1 MRIILEPSRFPG
13 GLGRRID
20 ENYTGQMT
28 TTAPITL
35 PTIAF
40 LGAGS
45 MAKAVLAGLLKPGV
59 TVQGGIRATNRSE
72 AKAAELADTAGVTA
86 WATETEPE
94 ANRLAVTGADIVIV
108 AVKPPMVPDLL
119 REIADS
125 LAPGTLV
132 VSVAAGVTVAT
143 FESMLPASVAVIR
156 SMPNTPAVVGLAVT
170 GLSAGTRSSAAQL
183 AMATALFETVGE
195 VLVVPED
202 KIDALSTISG
212 SGPAYVFY
220 LIEQLTLTAIDKGF
234 TPEQAATMVNGTFL
248 GASALLAVSD
258 LTPTELRR
266 QVTSPHGTTERAVQ
280 QLEAG
285 GVKALFDKATDAALA
300 RARELAAS

>member
-1 MRIILEPSRFPG
+1 
-13 GLGRRID
+13 
-20 ENYTGQMT
+20 MT
-28 TTAPITL
+28 TTAPVTL
-35 PTIAF
+35 PAIAF

-59 TVQGGIRATNRSE
+59 IVEGGIRTTNRSV
-72 AKAAELADTAGVTA
+72 AKAAELADTDGVTA
-86 WATETEPE
+86 WATETEPD
-94 ANRLAVTGADIVIV
+94 ANKLAVTGAGIVIV

-119 REIADS
+119 RDISDS

-143 FESMLPASVAVIR
+143 FESLLPANVAVIR
-156 SMPNTPAVVGLAVT
+156 SMPNTPAVVGMAVT
-170 GLSAGTRSSAAQL
+170 GLSAGTRSSAEQMAL
-183 AMATALFETVGE
+183 ATTLFETVGE

-258 LTPTELRR
+258 RTPGELRR
-266 QVTSPHGTTERAVQ
+266 QVTSPKGTTERAVQ
-280 QLEAG
+280 QLETG
-285 GVKALFDKATDAALA
+285 GLKALFDKATDAALA
-300 RARELAAS
+300 RARELASA